1 MLTVSTYLQYVVE
14 PGDVSDD
21 DDDVE
26 VGGVTQD
33 YKCPLTLTPLQDP
46 VTSYAPTF
54 TFFGLSG
61 TNNTFENFRKACNH
75 SFSRAAIREYLSRG
89 PKNCPATGCNKR
101 ITLADLKDDKALERR
116 VKEHARREAMRAE
129 DEDVDAEIID

>member
-1 MLTVSTYLQYVVE
+1 MLTVSIGLRYVVE

-46 VTSYAPTF
+46 VTSYASTF
-54 TFFGLSG
+54 TFLSLSG
-61 TNNTFENFRKACNH
+61 INNIFKKFRKVCNH
-75 SFSRAAIREYLSRG
+75 SFSRASIREYLSRG
-89 PKNCPATGCNKR
+89 PKGCPATGCNKK
-101 ITLADLKDDKALERR
+101 ISLADLKDDKALERR
-116 VKEHARREAMRAE
+116 VREHARREAMRAE